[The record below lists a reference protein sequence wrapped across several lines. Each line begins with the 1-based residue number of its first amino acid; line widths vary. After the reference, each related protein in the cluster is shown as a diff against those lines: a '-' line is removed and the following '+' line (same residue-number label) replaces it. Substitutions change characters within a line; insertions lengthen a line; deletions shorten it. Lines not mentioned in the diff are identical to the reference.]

1 MFTSE
6 ILPLGDRADIDR
18 MADPLYVQNTS
29 LLQSAMDE
37 LQAHDPVPPSYPN
50 TYDKELLDLI
60 DTVDLE

>member
-37 LQAHDPVPPSYPN
+37 LQTHDPVPPSYPN